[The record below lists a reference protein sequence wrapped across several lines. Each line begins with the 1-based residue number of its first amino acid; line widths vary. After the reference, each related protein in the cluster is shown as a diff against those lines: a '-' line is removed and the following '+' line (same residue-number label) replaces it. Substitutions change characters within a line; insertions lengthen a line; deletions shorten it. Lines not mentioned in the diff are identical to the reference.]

1 MNKPIV
7 IIGAG
12 LAGLCCALELQEA
25 GREFLVFEASD
36 RVGGRVKTDVV
47 EGFKLDR
54 GFQVLLDSYPEVNR
68 RIDLARLNLRKFE
81 PGALVR
87 YSGSFH
93 SITDPFR
100 RPLAAIPTVFTPIG
114 TLFDKLRVGLIR
126 ADVLKDAS
134 EKLFERKET
143 TTLER
148 LEAAGF
154 TDSLIERFFRPF
166 LGGIFLERELKTS
179 SRMFDFVFWMFSMG
193 SACLPAEGMEVI
205 PRALA
210 EKLPASNIR
219 LNTKVASVGDGLVT
233 LEGGEVIEVAAAV
246 VAADAPSA
254 AKLLGKPEAPKG
266 VGVTCIYF
274 SVPLAPLTDAVLIL
288 NGDGSGPINNL
299 CFPTRIASSY
309 GPEGTDL
316 ASITVIGTGHDGSAL
331 MDRVVSQLTDWFG
344 EEVKGW
350 KHLATYKIEYAL
362 PSQVP
367 PALTPPQREVRVR
380 PGLYVCGDHIYN
392 ASIQGAMVSGKRAA
406 HAVIADLQ
414 RTKD

>member
-12 LAGLCCALELQEA
+12 LAGLCCALDLQEA
-25 GREFLVFEASD
+25 GREFLIVEASD

-87 YSGSFH
+87 YKGEFH
-93 SITDPFR
+93 SVTDPFR

-134 EKLFERKET
+134 EKLFEREEI

-148 LEAAGF
+148 LTTAGF

-193 SACLPAEGMEVI
+193 SACLPAEGMQAI

-210 EKLPASNIR
+210 KKLAAENIR
-219 LNTKVASVGDGLVT
+219 FNTKVASVGDGVVT
-233 LEGGEVIEVAAAV
+233 LESGEAIEAAATV
-246 VAADAPSA
+246 IATDAPA
-254 AKLLGKPEAPKG
+254 AARLLGKPETPKG

-288 NGDGSGPINNL
+288 NGDGTGPINNI
-299 CFPTRIASSY
+299 CFPTRIAPSY

-316 ASITVIGTGHDGSAL
+316 ASISVLGTGHDASAL
-331 MDRVVSQLTDWFG
+331 LAEVRDQLADWFG
-344 EEVKGW
+344 REVDEW
-350 KHLATYKIEYAL
+350 KHLATYEIDYAL
-362 PSQVP
+362 PSQEP
-367 PALTPPQREVRVR
+367 PALTPAEREVRVR
-380 PGLYVCGDHIYN
+380 PGVYVCGDHIDN
-392 ASIQGAMVSGKRAA
+392 ASIQGAMVSGGRAA
-406 HAVIADLQ
+406 RAVIDDLQ
-414 RTKD
+414 